1 MPNKT
6 QQRRRRAASSNSKK
20 MTLTNPPPITA
31 YPAFRKTFRFL
42 VGNGVTNQ
50 PVIGYDLLGLLA
62 VATSPSGATSILSAV
77 KIHSCSIWV
86 SNVANA
92 TAFPDVFWTGSYAKT
107 QKTID
112 ISTGSSVPAH
122 VRSVPPVGSDA
133 AMWCSYQTGA
143 ATKLTLTCPA
153 NSVVDLDCSV
163 IMTNFGVNP
172 VVGYTSTGLTAG
184 GVFFG
189 PLDHNT
195 GVPKIIPL
203 DVTYYG

>member
-6 QQRRRRAASSNSKK
+6 QQRRRRAASKQTK
-20 MTLTNPPPITA
+20 MSVSAPPTITA

-42 VGNGVTNQ
+42 VSNGVTNQ
-50 PVIGYDLLGLLA
+50 PVIGYDLMGLLA
-62 VATSPSGATSILSAV
+62 VATSAAGATSILSAV

-92 TAFPDVFWTGSYAKT
+92 TAFPDVFWTGSYAKP
-107 QKTID
+107 QKTLD
-112 ISTGSSVPAH
+112 ISSGSSQPAY
-122 VRSVPPVGSDA
+122 VRSVPPAGSDA
-133 AMWCSYQTGA
+133 AMWCSYQTGS
-143 ATKLTLTCPA
+143 ATKMTLTAPA
-153 NSVVDLDCSV
+153 NAIVDLDCSV
-163 IMTNFGVNP
+163 IMTNYGVNP
-172 VVGYTSTGLTAG
+172 VVGYTSSGLTAG

-195 GVPKIIPL
+195 GTPKIIPL